1 MDKTTTIS
9 GNGNGNGAS
18 ATRMSRAGLHFLVR
32 LLPYIPD
39 KMLMKIMS
47 RWTSRL
53 QYPGGREWVER
64 LVLFVKEIFSNRAKP
79 VRKKVL
85 ENFLINYLVTGTKIR
100 RGIKEREGWLP
111 PVAVVISPI
120 MTCNLRCYG
129 CYAHEYTKH
138 GGMSIETLNDVI
150 RQCKEL
156 GMYFI
161 TISGGEP
168 FFMKGIMD
176 VFAEHDDCYFQ
187 VYTNGTLITDERAKQ
202 LAELGNVMPC
212 ISVEGF
218 EKETDARRGP
228 GTFAKVMAAMKAL
241 KRHGAVFAYSATATR
256 ENNEFIVSDE
266 FVDFFV
272 EQGCSIG
279 WYFHYMPVGKAPC
292 LELMPTPEQRMWRLD
307 RINELRRTK
316 AIVISD
322 FWNDG
327 PLVGGCIA
335 GGRCYFHINVHGDVE
350 ACVFNHFA
358 ADNIYKKPLKEA
370 LQSRFFK
377 GFQEYQKSQANTLC
391 TCMVID
397 RSPEMKELVARTGA
411 YPTHE
416 GADITHKELHR
427 DLQLYAEAYKALTIP
442 WCEKHSG
449 SWWKN
454 NGAKPADAPAEPPTE
469 PAEEDKEDAVR
480 L

>member
-1 MDKTTTIS
+1 MDSEKLTARLNGNGS
-9 GNGNGNGAS
+9 GNGDGAS
-18 ATRMSRAGLHFLVR
+18 RVWLSRNGLQLAVK

-39 KMLMKIMS
+39 KLLLRITR
-47 RWTSRL
+47 RWSSRL
-53 QYPGGREWVER
+53 RHPGGRQWIER
-64 LVLFVKEIFSNRAKP
+64 LVLFVKEIFATKAKS
-79 VRKKVL
+79 VRNKVL
-85 ENFLINYLVTGTKIR
+85 KNFLINELVVGTRIR
-100 RGIKEREGWLP
+100 HEIKAREGWLP

-120 MTCNLRCYG
+120 MTCNLKCYG
-129 CYAHEYTKH
+129 CYAHEYEKH
-138 GGMSIETLNDVI
+138 VGMSVETLNDVI

-156 GMYFI
+156 GLYFI

-187 VYTNGTLITDERAKQ
+187 VYTNGTLITEERAKR

-218 EKETDARRGP
+218 EKETDARRGK
-228 GTFAKVMAAMKAL
+228 GTFAKAMAAMDAL
-241 KRHGAVFAYSATATR
+241 KRYGAVFAFSATATR

-266 FVDFFV
+266 FVDFFI
-272 EQGCSIG
+272 EKGCSIG
-279 WYFHYMPVGKAPC
+279 WYFHYMPVGKKPC
-292 LELMPTPEQRMWRLD
+292 LELMPTPEQRMWRLE

-316 AIVISD
+316 RLLISD

-335 GGRCYFHINVHGDVE
+335 GGRCYFHINMRGDVE

-358 ADNIYKKPLKEA
+358 ADNIYEKPLREC
-370 LQSRFFK
+370 LQSPFFK
-377 GFQEYQKSQANTLC
+377 GFQEYQKTQANALC

-411 YPTHE
+411 HPTHE
-416 GADITHKELHR
+416 GADIVHNEMLE
-427 DLQLYAEAYKALTIP
+427 DLKLYAEAYKALTIP
-442 WCEKHSG
+442 WCARHTG
-449 SWWKN
+449 AWW
-454 NGAKPADAPAEPPTE
+454 GETAEPQE
-469 PAEEDKEDAVR
+469 QPAEEVVGSPAR
-480 L
+480 